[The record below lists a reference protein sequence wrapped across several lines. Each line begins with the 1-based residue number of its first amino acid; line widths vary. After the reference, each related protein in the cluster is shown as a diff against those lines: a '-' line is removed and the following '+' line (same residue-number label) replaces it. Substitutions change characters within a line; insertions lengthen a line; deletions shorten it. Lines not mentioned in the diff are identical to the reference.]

1 MAARPPSSAATA
13 RAPLAGAAA
22 RPTSAINL
30 GAARER
36 SMATA
41 AAAIMARARREVE
54 NKFFDNDAF
63 SADRA
68 VEIEP
73 RVPVQQRFLDQ
84 LMAQNIVHQVGSNRY
99 WLDLKAY
106 EKMRRARMI

>member
-1 MAARPPSSAATA
+1 
-13 RAPLAGAAA
+13 
-22 RPTSAINL
+22 
-30 GAARER
+30 
-36 SMATA
+36 MATA
-41 AAAIMARARREVE
+41 VAALMAKARREIE
-54 NKFFDNDAF
+54 DKFFDNNAF

-84 LMAQNIVHQVGSNRY
+84 LLAENIVHQVGPKLY

-106 EKMRRARMI
+106 EKMRRARMIAALWIVALFLVVLGVVTLVKQIH